1 VILEALS
8 RIAGSP
14 ASYMALSQAAL
25 FAFAGIAVWAAFS
38 KRLNARLSS
47 PLGTAAFL
55 AAGLLV
61 LFAARWPTFFVR
73 DSLNNDEA
81 QALAQAIT
89 ALHDPVPWL
98 SFDGNTCGPLNTYVL
113 MLPAAFGLHL
123 SFFSTRV
130 ISVLLEFGSAA
141 ALYGCAALLYDA
153 ALARIASVPPIAL
166 FALITEPEF
175 VHYSGERLSI
185 FLAML
190 ALLFA
195 CVAAT
200 RRYAPGWMFGAGAVA
215 GMLPFAKIQA
225 VPLDAA
231 TLAVAAA
238 ALVACT
244 ALTPRQ
250 KVLRAGAL
258 AAGCL
263 AFPAVLLA
271 IVAADGAFHDFWISY
286 VASSLAYILYT
297 YEPVSF
303 VTQMPEFGL
312 QFDLLL
318 AVAALGG
325 AVLALRWNSL
335 PPARRGA
342 YLAALVIL
350 AGALDAIYAPKRGT
364 VHYVL
369 FGLLPAACAAAAA
382 LGLIVSTL
390 QPKEAAGLR
399 RGWIALAF
407 VAASL
412 VAQGAFARGAYPYLG
427 AVAEYLHAPPDAI
440 EALIERHLS
449 AGERLA
455 IWGYR
460 PQYFVSSYTLLG
472 TRDAIAK
479 YQWSESLNPYFAY
492 YRARYI
498 RDFEL
503 RRPRGFLDAGP
514 ESFGSGANWKE
525 GHEVFPELAAI
536 VRRDYRLAGT
546 IGFTRLYVRRDAADP
561 AGAGR
566 S

>member
-1 VILEALS
+1 MILEALS
-8 RIAGSP
+8 RIAESP
-14 ASYMALSQAAL
+14 AWYMALSQATL

-55 AAGLLV
+55 ALGLLAV
-61 LFAARWPTFFVR
+61 LAARWPAFFVR

-89 ALHDPVPWL
+89 ALHDPMPWL

-113 MLPAAFGLHL
+113 MLPALFGLHL

-166 FALITEPEF
+166 FALITQPEF

-190 ALLFA
+190 ALLFL
-195 CVAAT
+195 CVAAAG
-200 RRYAPGWMFGAGAVA
+200 RYAPGWMFGAGAVA

-238 ALVACT
+238 ALLACT
-244 ALTPRQ
+244 ALTVRQ
-250 KVLRAGAL
+250 KALRAGAL
-258 AAGCL
+258 VAGCL

-271 IVAADGAFHDFWISY
+271 ILAAHGAFHDFWISY

-303 VTQMPEFGL
+303 VTQMPEFGF

-318 AVAALGG
+318 AVTALGG
-325 AVLALRWNSL
+325 AVLALRWKSV

-342 YLAALVIL
+342 YLATLVVL

-382 LGLIVSTL
+382 LGSIAATL
-390 QPKEAAGLR
+390 RPKEAAGPR

-407 VAASL
+407 VGASL
-412 VAQGAFARGAYPYLG
+412 FAQGAFARGDYPYLG
-427 AVAEYLHAPPDAI
+427 AAAEYRRAPPDAV

-449 AGERLA
+449 PGERLA

-460 PQYFVSSYTLLG
+460 PQYFVLSYTLLG
-472 TRDAIAK
+472 TRDAIGK
-479 YQWSESLNPYFAY
+479 YQWSESLNPYLAY

-498 RDFEL
+498 RDLEL

-514 ESFGSGANWKE
+514 ESFGSGANWNE

-536 VRRDYRLAGT
+536 VRCDYRLAGT
-546 IGFTRLYVRRDAADP
+546 IGFTRLYVRRGGADP
-561 AGAGR
+561 AAASR